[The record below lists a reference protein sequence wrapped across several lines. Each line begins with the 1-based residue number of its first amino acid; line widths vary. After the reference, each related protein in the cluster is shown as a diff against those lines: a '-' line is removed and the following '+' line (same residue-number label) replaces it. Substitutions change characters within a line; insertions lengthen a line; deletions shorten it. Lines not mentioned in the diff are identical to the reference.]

1 MKPRAT
7 QLDGWKEIAC
17 HLKRSVRCVQRWA
30 RNERLPVKRHRHRG
44 GVSVYAFPDELDSWW
59 RNEWSNWSESPNR
72 TADLSVRNESEGRR
86 DAAEGEGRIAGI
98 DHRNTRNQHEI
109 EQIAWGGAL
118 FFLWVLQ
125 ALTIENASK
134 ELEGVAAYTIA
145 AHPRIEQE
153 NQAQEKL
160 GLPEAMCE

>member
-59 RNEWSNWSESPNR
+59 RNEWSNWNESPNK
-72 TADLSVRNESEGRR
+72 TADLSVRNKSEGKREP
-86 DAAEGEGRIAGI
+86 AEGEGRIAGI
-98 DHRNTRNQHEI
+98 DHCDTRNQHEI

-125 ALTIENASK
+125 AKLLIREHPLKTGQK
-134 ELEGVAAYTIA
+134 LDVAPEVVAVQRVG
-145 AHPRIEQE
+145 PREEIGG
-153 NQAQEKL
+153 EKV
-160 GLPEAMCE
+160 